1 MSKTTIPTGG
11 LADAAV
17 TTAKIT
23 DANITTAKI
32 ADDAVTSAKSTAGIT
47 EVDQWRLTTT
57 FSGNADP
64 IASNWERVDTDGFGK
79 IGTGMSESSGIFTF
93 PSTGHWL
100 IRLTGV
106 GHVQA
111 NSQRFTWNMQVT
123 TNNSSYNMAANHAG
137 SVYYYGSSLDTWT
150 SGSCE
155 HILDVTDTSNVKV
168 RFGFGAGQGGEK
180 CIGDSDG
187 TYTGVSFT
195 RIGDT

>member
-93 PSTGHWL
+93 PSTGLYLVRAFLNAKATNMQYAGL
-100 IRLTGV
+100 IIKGTTDNFSSVDSNLANNYDSMGSGVDYFACVACEAFFDVTNTSTHKVKFNLNSQNTIAVEGSSDYQRTGV
-106 GHVQA
+106 T
-111 NSQRFTWNMQVT
+111 F
-123 TNNSSYNMAANHAG
+123 
-137 SVYYYGSSLDTWT
+137 
-150 SGSCE
+150 
-155 HILDVTDTSNVKV
+155 I
-168 RFGFGAGQGGEK
+168 RFG
-180 CIGDSDG
+180 
-187 TYTGVSFT
+187 
-195 RIGDT
+195 DT